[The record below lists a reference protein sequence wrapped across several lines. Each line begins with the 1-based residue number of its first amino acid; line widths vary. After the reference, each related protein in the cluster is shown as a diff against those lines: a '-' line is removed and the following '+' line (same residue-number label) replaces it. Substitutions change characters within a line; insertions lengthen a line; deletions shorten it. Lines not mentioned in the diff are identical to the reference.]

1 MKALVSTGKNDL
13 NLIDLPDPVCGPDD
27 LIIKPQAIG
36 ICGTDLE
43 IMHNKMD
50 PEYIRYP
57 ATIGHEWTG
66 KVIEIGSN
74 VKGFDL
80 GQRVVVE
87 GLIPCQNCHEC
98 AIGAT
103 NRCLTY
109 DEIGFTRPGAG
120 SEKVLIPARMAHKIS
135 EGVSIESAQLAE
147 PTCVVTNA
155 YTKANLAPGRKILI
169 IGDGTIGLIAATLA
183 KTFNPKFVHML
194 GLKEGQSDMAKRA
207 GVDKFMTNWGEE
219 KYDFI
224 FEAAGSI
231 ERLEESMDHM
241 ERGGTLLVLGYPGAG
256 VKARFEVGKIINGD
270 FNIIGAF
277 ASNHASWVK
286 TVDLLNSGK
295 LDLTYLVTHRYKL
308 DEYQKAIETLSSN
321 VSPRGKVSIV
331 LD

>member
-1 MKALVSTGKNDL
+1 MKALVSNGKNDL
-13 NLIDLPDPVCGPDD
+13 NLIDVPEPVCGPDD
-27 LIIKPQAIG
+27 LLIKTQRIG
-36 ICGTDLE
+36 VCGTDLE

-50 PEYIRYP
+50 PAYIRYP

-66 KVIEIGSN
+66 KVFEVGSN
-74 VKGFDL
+74 VKGFEI
-80 GQRVVVE
+80 GERVVVE
-87 GLIPCQNCHEC
+87 GLIPCNNCHEC

-109 DEIGFTRPGAG
+109 SEIGFTRPGGG
-120 SEKVLIPARMAHKIS
+120 SEKVLIPARMAHKIN
-135 EGVSIESAQLAE
+135 ENVSLESAQLAE

-155 YTKANLAPGRKILI
+155 YTKADLKPGRKILI

-183 KTFNPKFVHML
+183 KTYKPKFVHMM
-194 GLKEGQSDMAKRA
+194 GLKEGQAELAKRA
-207 GVDKFMTNWGEE
+207 GANKFVTNWTDE

-231 ERLEESMDHM
+231 QRLEESLDHM

-256 VKARFEVGKIINGD
+256 VKAAFEIGHIINGD

-286 TVDLLNSGK
+286 TVALLNSGE
-295 LDLTYLVTHRYKL
+295 LDLTYLATHSFKL
-308 DEYQKAIETLSSN
+308 DDYQKAIETLSSN
-321 VSPRGKVSIV
+321 VSPRGKVSI
-331 LD
+331 LFE

>member
-13 NLIDLPDPVCGPDD
+13 NLVELPDPVCGPDD
-27 LIIKPQAIG
+27 LIIKPQSIG

-50 PEYIRYP
+50 PAFIRYP

-66 KVIEIGSN
+66 KVFEVGSN
-74 VKGFDL
+74 VKGIEV

-87 GLIPCQNCHEC
+87 GLIPCNKCHEC

-120 SEKVLIPARMAHKIS
+120 SEKVLIPARMAHKIAES
-135 EGVSIESAQLAE
+135 VSVESAQLAE

-155 YTKANLAPGRKILI
+155 YTKANLAPGKKILI
-169 IGDGTIGLIAATLA
+169 IGDGTIGLIAATLG
-183 KTFNPKFVHML
+183 KTFKPKFIHML
-194 GLKEGQSDMAKRA
+194 GLKPGQAEMAKHA
-207 GVDKFMTNWGEE
+207 GADQFMTEWGTE
-219 KYDFI
+219 KYDFV
-224 FEAAGSI
+224 FEASGSI
-231 ERLEESMDHM
+231 QRIEESLAHM

-256 VKARFEVGKIINGD
+256 VDARFEVGKIINGD
-270 FNIIGAF
+270 FNIIGSF

-286 TVDLLNSGK
+286 TVELLNSGA
-295 LDLTYLVTHRYKL
+295 LDLTYLVTHKFRL
-308 DEYQKAIETLSSN
+308 EEFQKAIDTLSGN

-331 LD
+331 LS

>member
-1 MKALVSTGKNDL
+1 MKALVSTGKDDL
-13 NLIDLPDPVCGPDD
+13 NLVELPDPVCGPDD

-43 IMHNKMD
+43 IIHNKMD

-66 KVIEIGSN
+66 KVIEVGSN
-74 VKGFDL
+74 VKGINI

-87 GLIPCQNCHEC
+87 GLIPCNNCHEC
-98 AIGAT
+98 AAGAT

-120 SEKVLIPARMAHKIS
+120 SEKVLIPARMAHMID
-135 EGVSIESAQLAE
+135 EGVSLESAQLAE
-147 PTCVVTNA
+147 PTSVVTNA
-155 YTKANLAPGRKILI
+155 YMKANLKPGKKILI

-183 KTFNPKFVHML
+183 KTFDPKFVHML
-194 GLKEGQSDMAKRA
+194 GLKDGQAEMAKRA
-207 GVDKFMTNWGEE
+207 GADKFMTNWGED

-224 FEAAGSI
+224 FEAAGSVQ
-231 ERLEESMDHM
+231 RTEESLSHM
-241 ERGGTLLVLGYPGAG
+241 ERGGTLLLLGYPGAG
-256 VKARFEVGKIINGD
+256 VKAAFEVGHVVNGD

-277 ASNHASWVK
+277 ASTHNSWVR
-286 TVDLLNSGK
+286 TVELLNSKK

-308 DEYQKAIETLSSN
+308 DQYNEAIETLASN
-321 VSPRGKVSIV
+321 VSPRGKVSII